1 MLQRGEGDSG
11 VKVRYIYNKARESAV
26 WGGDIKLPSGLEKSK
41 MKLAQ
46 PKFAISLLKVQNCSI
61 LVEKKG
67 LRNTG
72 QQTYAPDKQF
82 TESSSRFNTTEKIS

>member
-1 MLQRGEGDSG
+1 M
-11 VKVRYIYNKARESAV
+11 KVRYIYIIRQEKV
-26 WGGDIKLPSGLEKSK
+26 LYGGGDIKLPSGLEKSK